1 MKEKCEGI
9 VEWFK
14 QEEGYGSILLSGI
27 DDSHVFVHFSSI
39 VPDSNRFPD
48 GFRYLSKGQ
57 RVSFDLIETPE
68 LSDGQAKTA
77 RNVVILSN

>member
-14 QEEGYGSILLSGI
+14 KEEGYGRILLDRTEGEL
-27 DDSHVFVHFSSI
+27 VFVHFSSI
-39 VPDSNRFPD
+39 APDLSRFPD
-48 GFRYLSKGQ
+48 NFRYLSKGQ
-57 RVSFDLIETPE
+57 RVSFDLIETSG
-68 LSDGQAKTA
+68 LSEQSKTA